1 MTPITANLEVAIRLP
16 GNPEVYRGVVL
27 EVNTNWMW
35 TPDGLK
41 LKTKPGDG
49 VPQAFAVMYQNEDS
63 ECVPDVIRTFDII
76 GTWQMWIKTQSHE
89 CPAYYRE

>member
-63 ECVPDVIRTFDII
+63 ECVPDVIRIFDIL
-76 GTWQMWIKTQSHE
+76 GTWKDYEKMQAPDCLSRYHE
-89 CPAYYRE
+89 